1 MPSHDVLDIAD
12 IVDFERYPIAEPG
25 APGRLLAE
33 RCRAELAEDGACQ
46 LDGFMRP
53 AAVQAVLGEAET
65 LYGNAF
71 RTDATHNAYFTEV
84 VTGAPDDDPRGVRL
98 HSSKWALGYKYCG
111 AGSPLRALYE
121 WDGLVAFLK
130 DVLEQAGLY
139 RDADPM
145 GACSV
150 MFYGEGDEL
159 GWHFDNS
166 EFAVTLMLRECL
178 DGGEFEYV
186 PGIRAAGDENF
197 AGVRAVL
204 GGAREAVR
212 PLAAGPGTLTLFRG
226 RHSLHRVTPVR
237 GATRRVNAVLAY
249 ASVPGHRLTPL
260 NRRLFYG
267 VDDDERSPRR

>member
-1 MPSHDVLDIAD
+1 MKQPLDIAE
-12 IVDFERYPIAEPG
+12 IVDLARYPIGGPS
-25 APGRLLAE
+25 LLSGGVIE

-53 AAVQAVLGEAET
+53 AAARAVLEEAEM
-65 LYGNAF
+65 LSGKAF
-71 RTDATHNAYFTEV
+71 RTDATHNAYFTEMTTSL
-84 VTGAPDDDPRGVRL
+84 TGEDPRAMSL
-98 HSSKWALGYKYCG
+98 HSSKRALGFNYCG
-111 AGSPLRALYE
+111 ASSPLRALYE

-130 DVLEQAGLY
+130 EVLQLPELY
-139 RDADPM
+139 HDADPV

-150 MFYGEGDEL
+150 MFYDEGDEL

-178 DGGEFEYV
+178 EGGEFEYV

-204 GGAREAVR
+204 GGAREPVR
-212 PLAAGPGTLTLFRG
+212 PLEAGPGTLTLFRG
-226 RHSLHRVTPVR
+226 RHSMHRVTPVR
-237 GATRRVNAVLAY
+237 GTTRRVNAVLAY

-267 VDDDERSPRR
+267 ADEDEPSPGR